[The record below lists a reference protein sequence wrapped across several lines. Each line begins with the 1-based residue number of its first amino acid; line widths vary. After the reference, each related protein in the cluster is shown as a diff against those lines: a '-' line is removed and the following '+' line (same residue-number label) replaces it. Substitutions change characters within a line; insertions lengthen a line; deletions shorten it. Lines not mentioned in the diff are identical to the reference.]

1 MELKFVFLLFSMKSF
16 NSFNRTAYGI
26 EIFWIKILN
35 YERYYS
41 FNRTAYGIEINDWF
55 NILFQPPVF

>member
-41 FNRTAYGIEINDWF
+41 FNRTAYGIEIGYRRVQAYHTDSF
-55 NILFQPPVF
+55 